1 MVKKTLLILLAGFA
15 VLHLYGQSVS
25 IVDKKDTVT
34 MGIDS
39 LLDYTYNVKD
49 MTLFVDE
56 NKVDYSVVFDSETN
70 KKDFNIDKSM

>member
-39 LLDYTYNVKD
+39 LLDYIYNVKD